1 KIKILPLVS
10 VYITTKN
17 RPVFLERALK
27 SVVNQTY
34 KKIEILIC
42 NDGSDDC
49 YDKDYNAV
57 INKYTTLFQNINI
70 EYRKNIESLGACES
84 RNLLI
89 ENARG
94 VFITGLD
101 DDDYFFPDRIKL
113 FVENYDDKYAF
124 LCANGSLNNDCL
136 NKKTIDGG
144 KVITFE
150 EMKNYNLIG
159 NQIFIRRERLID
171 IGGFDKNMP
180 AWQDYDTWFRLLKKY
195 YCCYKLNARTM
206 YIDTDLSR
214 HRIST
219 TSKAYLG
226 YQAFIRKHSSDLNAY
241 NLLSLKYN
249 DLINRKEK
257 FSILKFE
264 LLRKPFL
271 F

>member
-1 KIKILPLVS
+1 
-10 VYITTKN
+10 
-17 RPVFLERALK
+17 
-27 SVVNQTY
+27 
-34 KKIEILIC
+34 
-42 NDGSDDC
+42 
-49 YDKDYNAV
+49 
-57 INKYTTLFQNINI
+57 
-70 EYRKNIESLGACES
+70 
-84 RNLLI
+84 LI

-271 F
+271 FIRLAKERSVYYYPHIYIIYRKIFK

>member
-1 KIKILPLVS
+1 MEKIKILPLVS

-101 DDDYFFPDRIKL
+101 DDDYFFP
-113 FVENYDDKYAF
+113 
-124 LCANGSLNNDCL
+124 
-136 NKKTIDGG
+136 
-144 KVITFE
+144 
-150 EMKNYNLIG
+150 
-159 NQIFIRRERLID
+159 
-171 IGGFDKNMP
+171 
-180 AWQDYDTWFRLLKKY
+180 
-195 YCCYKLNARTM
+195 
-206 YIDTDLSR
+206 
-214 HRIST
+214 
-219 TSKAYLG
+219 
-226 YQAFIRKHSSDLNAY
+226 
-241 NLLSLKYN
+241 
-249 DLINRKEK
+249 
-257 FSILKFE
+257 
-264 LLRKPFL
+264 
-271 F
+271 